1 MTDLEEEA
9 GLEEVEVDAEVPAEV
24 DVVEEEVIVV
34 VEGAIAVDEEEQKEE
49 VGEVVEE

>member
-9 GLEEVEVDAEVPAEV
+9 GLEEVEVDAEVLAEV
-24 DVVEEEVIVV
+24 DVVGEEVIVV

-49 VGEVVEE
+49 VVEVVEE

>member
-9 GLEEVEVDAEVPAEV
+9 GLEEVEVDAEVLAEV

-49 VGEVVEE
+49 VVEAVEE

>member
-9 GLEEVEVDAEVPAEV
+9 GLEEVEVDAEVLAEV
-24 DVVEEEVIVV
+24 DVVEEEVIV

-49 VGEVVEE
+49 VVEVVEE